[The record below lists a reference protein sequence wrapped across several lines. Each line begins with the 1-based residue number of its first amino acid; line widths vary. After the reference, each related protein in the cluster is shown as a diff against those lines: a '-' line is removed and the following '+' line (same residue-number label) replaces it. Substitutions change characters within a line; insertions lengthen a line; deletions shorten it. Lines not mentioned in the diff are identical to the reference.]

1 MRRAVVLLWLVL
13 LTACVAEPRPTSCG
27 AEGLQ
32 GLVGRDKSV
41 LSAMTLPAGTR
52 VIEPWTA
59 VTEDY
64 SAERLNIDVDARGRI
79 TGLWCG

>member
-1 MRRAVVLLWLVL
+1 MARTLLALVAVL
-13 LTACVAEPRPTSCG
+13 AGCVAEPQSTTCG

-32 GLVGRDKSV
+32 GLVGRDKSA

-64 SAERLNIDVDARGRI
+64 SAQRLNIDVDARGRI

>member
-1 MRRAVVLLWLVL
+1 MRRAAVLAWIAL
-13 LTACVAEPRPTSCG
+13 LPACVAEPQPATCG
-27 AEGLQ
+27 AEALQ

-64 SAERLNIDVDARGRI
+64 SAQRLNIDVDARGRI

>member
-1 MRRAVVLLWLVL
+1 MRVAAALAGLALLA
-13 LTACVAEPRPTSCG
+13 ACVAEPPRAECG
-27 AEGLQ
+27 AAGLQ

-41 LSAMTLPAGTR
+41 LAAMSLPPVTR

-64 SAERLNIDVDARGRI
+64 NAQRLNIDVDARGRI